1 MNTAET
7 MPLRFSVVESE
18 RPDPPYAKETRI
30 QHDPAVDWAR
40 IRASKTWRLCPPE
53 HRNSLLRL
61 WLESWNEVPTG
72 SWEADDAV
80 IAAAI
85 DMPVRAFRANRE
97 HLLRGWYVASDGRLY
112 HPFIAE
118 TVRSL
123 LEKRRGVAARVK
135 KHRESR
141 KQGPDHLT
149 LTLAASSAP
158 QVLEVLEEPKKARK
172 ATPATKI
179 PADWQPNP
187 DSLKWLASHGITD
200 KADQDR
206 LITDFRTYWTQTGT
220 KKANWDLAFVRNPVV
235 KGGITRI
242 LNARAGRSGFSPVP
256 AAKPSAAQ
264 KIFLEDMI

>member
-7 MPLRFSVVESE
+7 LPLRFSLVENE

-30 QHDPAVDWAR
+30 QHDPVVGWSR

-72 SWEADDAV
+72 SWEADDSV

-85 DMPVRAFRANRE
+85 DMPVRVFRANRE
-97 HLLRGWYVASDGRLY
+97 HLLRGWYAASDGRLY
-112 HPFIAE
+112 HPFIVE
-118 TVRSL
+118 TVLAL

-141 KQGPDHLT
+141 KRGPDLA

-158 QVLEVLEEPKKARK
+158 QALEEPKKARK

-179 PADWQPNP
+179 PADWQPNS
-187 DSLKWLASHGITD
+187 DSLKWLASHGITE

-206 LITDFRTYWTQTGT
+206 LINDFRTYWIQTGT
-220 KKANWDLAFVRNPVV
+220 KKANWDLAFIRNPVV

-242 LNARAGRSGFSPVP
+242 LNARSGRPSGFSPAP
-256 AAKPSAAQ
+256 APKPSAAK
-264 KIFLEDMI
+264 KIFIEDML